1 MRVKIYYNPHPYGL
15 DSLWFGSIVAWI
27 NCGLDHGS
35 ALNIVLLI
43 RGCKFIGTHIVK
55 QWQIVFNWNIVQLTY
70 CISTFVQVAFCS
82 IHILF
87 NWYHVQLAFGWMTW
101 YRINSRL
108 QIFLDFDT
116 RASASVSLRTLDY
129 LSPTIPPPYP
139 FALPARSRLLIWYV
153 DVALRTARG
162 ILAHLLADPPP
173 LPHEGRRGQWPQC
186 SKAVE
191 ELPNTFL
198 CKFDFIW
205 IFVETVI
212 HLVYFI

>member
-1 MRVKIYYNPHPYGL
+1 MINYGLAQISRAYGQRAKSPTRAVTAILTRVKIYYNPHPYGL

-27 NCGLDHGS
+27 NCGLDRDS

-101 YRINSRL
+101 YHLSRSCTKANPN
-108 QIFLDFDT
+108 IT
-116 RASASVSLRTLDY
+116 ASWY
-129 LSPTIPPPYP
+129 NC
-139 FALPARSRLLIWYV
+139 LLI
-153 DVALRTARG
+153 A
-162 ILAHLLADPPP
+162 
-173 LPHEGRRGQWPQC
+173 QQ
-186 SKAVE
+186 
-191 ELPNTFL
+191 
-198 CKFDFIW
+198 
-205 IFVETVI
+205 
-212 HLVYFI
+212 